1 MNDSIYLTGW
11 MRFTF
16 DDKNP
21 AKVLELSKKFED
33 IQDPKIAINTLVKA
47 CKEYRIIPHE
57 VGRVFHDVLPNP
69 CALCSQHRAHK
80 CKLRELPCKHMFH
93 DRCIKNWL
101 IENNM
106 RCYICKSLSL
116 NMN

>member
-16 DDKNP
+16 DNKNP

-57 VGRVFHDVLPNP
+57 VGRVFHDVLSFP
-69 CALCSQHRAHK
+69 CALCSQCR
-80 CKLRELPCKHMFH
+80 
-93 DRCIKNWL
+93 
-101 IENNM
+101 
-106 RCYICKSLSL
+106 
-116 NMN
+116 